1 MQHVMIR
8 TSPKGT
14 SFIGNCELCGQ
25 SGLTL
30 DDLAKEECPN
40 YAGASP
46 DDAVIIAIEA
56 TG

>member
-1 MQHVMIR
+1 MQHLLIR